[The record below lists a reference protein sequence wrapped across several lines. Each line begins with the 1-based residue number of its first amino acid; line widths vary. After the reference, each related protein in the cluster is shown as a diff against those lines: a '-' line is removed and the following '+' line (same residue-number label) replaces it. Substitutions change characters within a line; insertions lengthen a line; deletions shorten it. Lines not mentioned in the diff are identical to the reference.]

1 MTSQKDFIH
10 KETEEED
17 AKKETRSFLF
27 ESCRETE
34 DTLADH
40 TANFQSSIIHAA
52 TGYTTHKL
60 QIGCFPSQC
69 KRMHELAA
77 KERSH

>member
-1 MTSQKDFIH
+1 MFYDSQKDFKH

-17 AKKETRSFLF
+17 AKKETRSVFFLKAA
-27 ESCRETE
+27 EKLKISWQT
-34 DTLADH
+34 

-52 TGYTTHKL
+52 TRHTKL